1 MIEADKL
8 AQIIEALLFAS
19 SQPLSA
25 RKIVGL
31 FAEHERPEIS
41 QVNEVLTQLQND
53 YSERG
58 IHLQAL
64 ASGWQFRVDN
74 DLAPWV
80 KQLWKTP
87 TPRYSRAL
95 METLAL
101 IAYRQPITRGE
112 IEHIRGIS
120 VSSNIVRTLEEH
132 GWIREVG
139 HKDTPGRPALLATT
153 KQFLDHFGLKNLSEL
168 PPLAEI
174 NSLDNIGA
182 NLEEALQE
190 QQKEQSRSEESTT
203 VAEETNEIELATTIE
218 TDDNHHSADTEQS
231 QEAIDAEEDLEAST
245 NVATETS
252 EIASVATAETDSN
265 HHSIDTEQ
273 EVTDDEE
280 MITENGEE
288 TLLQETTEQE

>member
-1 MIEADKL
+1 MESDKL
-8 AQIIEALLFAS
+8 AQIIEALLFAA

-25 RKIVGL
+25 RKIVAL

-41 QVNEVLTQLQND
+41 QVNEMLTQLQSD

-58 IHLQAL
+58 IHLQTL

-74 DLAPWV
+74 ALAPWI

-153 KQFLDHFGLKNLSEL
+153 KQFLDHFGLKSLGEL

-174 NSLDNIGA
+174 NSLDSIGA
-182 NLEEALQE
+182 NLEQALQT
-190 QQKEQSRSEESTT
+190 QQIDESRPEETTPATTETNSEEASDIESAT
-203 VAEETNEIELATTIE
+203 VAA
-218 TDDNHHSADTEQS
+218 
-231 QEAIDAEEDLEAST
+231 
-245 NVATETS
+245 
-252 EIASVATAETDSN
+252 DSN
-265 HHSIDTEQ
+265 HHTEAPQPVQEEIEDITTESEEETFLQEATEQ
-273 EVTDDEE
+273 EE
-280 MITENGEE
+280 
-288 TLLQETTEQE
+288 